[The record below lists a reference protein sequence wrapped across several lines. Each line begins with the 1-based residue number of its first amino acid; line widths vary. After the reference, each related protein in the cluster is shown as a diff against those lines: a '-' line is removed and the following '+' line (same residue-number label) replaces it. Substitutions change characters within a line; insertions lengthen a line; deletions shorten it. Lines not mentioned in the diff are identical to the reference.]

1 MKGVDKM
8 KFQLI
13 IDEESEE
20 LITARVKKGNDLTA
34 KIETLV
40 KEYAGES
47 KIVGFTEDETI
58 ILELQEIECVT
69 VIGNKIWAITENG
82 KFLIKSRLYEVEKIL
97 PFSFIKINK
106 SSVAN
111 INKIK
116 KFISTYSGSVNV
128 EFKSGYTDYVSRR
141 CLPQVKR
148 RLIK

>member
-1 MKGVDKM
+1 M

-13 IDEESEE
+13 IDEESDE
-20 LITARVKKGNDLTA
+20 LITARVKKPNELTA

-47 KIVGFTEDETI
+47 KIVGFAEDETI

-69 VIGNKIWAITENG
+69 VIDNKVWSIAENG
-82 KFLIKSRLYEVEKIL
+82 KYLIKNRLYEVEKIL
-97 PFSFIKINK
+97 PSSFVKINK

-116 KFISTYSGSVNV
+116 KFISTYSGAVNV

-148 RLIK
+148 RLLKWKNM

>member
-1 MKGVDKM
+1 MKGVDEM

-20 LITARVKKGNDLTA
+20 LITVRVKKENDLIA

-40 KEYAGES
+40 KEYAGGS

-69 VIGNKIWAITENG
+69 VIDNKVWAITENG
-82 KFLIKSRLYEVEKIL
+82 NFLIKNRLYEVEKIL
-97 PFSFIKINK
+97 PSSFIKINK

-116 KFISTYSGSVNV
+116 KFISTYSGAVNIQ
-128 EFKSGYTDYVSRR
+128 FKSGYTDYISRR
-141 CLPQVKR
+141 CLPLVKR
-148 RLIK
+148 RVLK

>member
-1 MKGVDKM
+1 M

-20 LITARVKKGNDLTA
+20 LITARVKKANELTDR
-34 KIETLV
+34 IENMV
-40 KEYAGES
+40 KEYVGEN

-58 ILELQEIECVT
+58 ILELKEIECVT
-69 VIGNKIWAITENG
+69 VIDNKVWAITEKG
-82 KFLIKSRLYEVEKIL
+82 KFLIKNRLYEVEKIL
-97 PFSFIKINK
+97 PSSFIKINK

-111 INKIK
+111 IYKIK
-116 KFISTYSGSVNV
+116 KFISTYSGAVNV

-148 RLIK
+148 RLIKWKNM

>member
-1 MKGVDKM
+1 M

-13 IDEESEE
+13 IDKENEEV
-20 LITARVKKGNDLTA
+20 ITARVKKANELTDR
-34 KIETLV
+34 IENIV
-40 KEYAGES
+40 KEYVGEN
-47 KIVGFTEDETI
+47 KIVVFSEDETV
-58 ILELQEIECVT
+58 ILEIKSIECVT
-69 VIGNKIWAITENG
+69 VIDNKVWAITENG
-82 KFLIKSRLYEVEKIL
+82 KFLIKNRLYEVEKIL

-111 INKIK
+111 ISKIK

>member
-1 MKGVDKM
+1 M

-58 ILELQEIECVT
+58 ILEVQEIECVT
-69 VIGNKIWAITENG
+69 VIDNKIWAITENG
-82 KFLIKSRLYEVEKIL
+82 EFLIKSRLYEVEKIL

>member
-1 MKGVDKM
+1 MD
-8 KFQLI
+8 FQLI
-13 IDEESEE
+13 IDKENEEV
-20 LITARVKKGNDLTA
+20 ITARVKKANELTDR
-34 KIETLV
+34 IENLV
-40 KEYAGES
+40 KEYVGEN
-47 KIVGFTEDETI
+47 KIVAFSEDETV
-58 ILELQEIECVT
+58 ILEIKNIECVT
-69 VIGNKIWAITENG
+69 VIDNKVWTITESG

-97 PFSFIKINK
+97 PSSFIKINK

-111 INKIK
+111 ISKIK

>member
-1 MKGVDKM
+1 M

-13 IDEESEE
+13 IDKENEEV
-20 LITARVKKGNDLTA
+20 ITARVKKANELTE

-40 KEYAGES
+40 KEYVGEN
-47 KIVGFTEDETI
+47 KIVAFSEDETV
-58 ILELQEIECVT
+58 ILEIKNIECVT
-69 VIGNKIWAITENG
+69 VIDNKVWAITENG
-82 KFLIKSRLYEVEKIL
+82 KYLIKNRLYEVEKIL

-116 KFISTYSGSVNV
+116 KFISTYSGGVNI

-141 CLPQVKR
+141 CLPQLKR

>member
-1 MKGVDKM
+1 MD
-8 KFQLI
+8 FQLI
-13 IDEESEE
+13 IDKENEEV
-20 LITARVKKGNDLTA
+20 ITARVKKANELTE

-40 KEYAGES
+40 KEYVGEN
-47 KIVGFTEDETI
+47 KIVVFSEDETV
-58 ILELQEIECVT
+58 ILEIKSVECVT
-69 VIGNKIWAITENG
+69 VIDNKVWAITENG
-82 KFLIKSRLYEVEKIL
+82 KFLIKNRLYEVEKIL

-116 KFISTYSGSVNV
+116 KFISTYSGGVNV

-148 RLIK
+148 RLIKWENM

>member
-1 MKGVDKM
+1 MKGVDEM

-20 LITARVKKGNDLTA
+20 LITVRVKKENDLIA

-40 KEYAGES
+40 KEYVGES

-69 VIGNKIWAITENG
+69 VIDNKVWAITENG

-116 KFISTYSGSVNV
+116 KFISTYSGAVNIQ
-128 EFKSGYTDYVSRR
+128 FKSGYTDYISRR
-141 CLPQVKR
+141 CLPLVKR
-148 RLIK
+148 RVLK

>member
-1 MKGVDKM
+1 MD
-8 KFQLI
+8 FQLI
-13 IDEESEE
+13 IDKENEEV
-20 LITARVKKGNDLTA
+20 ITARVKKVNELTE

-40 KEYAGES
+40 KEYVGEN
-47 KIVGFTEDETI
+47 KIVAFSEDETV
-58 ILELQEIECVT
+58 ILEIKNIECVT
-69 VIGNKIWAITENG
+69 VIDNKIWAITENG
-82 KFLIKSRLYEVEKIL
+82 RFFIRNRLYEVEKIL
-97 PFSFIKINK
+97 PSSFVKINK

-111 INKIK
+111 ISKIK

>member
-69 VIGNKIWAITENG
+69 VIDNKIWAITENG

-141 CLPQVKR
+141 CLTQVKR

>member
-1 MKGVDKM
+1 M

-58 ILELQEIECVT
+58 ILELQEIECVA
-69 VIGNKIWAITENG
+69 VIDNKIWAITENG

-111 INKIK
+111 ISKIK
-116 KFISTYSGSVNV
+116 KFISTYSGAVNI

>member
-1 MKGVDKM
+1 MD
-8 KFQLI
+8 FQLI
-13 IDEESEE
+13 IDKENEEV
-20 LITARVKKGNDLTA
+20 ITVRVKKANELTE

-40 KEYAGES
+40 KEYVGEN
-47 KIVGFTEDETI
+47 KIVVFSEDETI

-69 VIGNKIWAITENG
+69 VIENKVWAITENG

-97 PFSFIKINK
+97 PSSFIKINK

-111 INKIK
+111 VSKIK
-116 KFISTYSGSVNV
+116 KFISTYSGAVNV